1 MPNIKA
7 IDGTTNDPDPAELCV
22 FVHTF
27 RRINDCPIPAIDAVA
42 VTVAVVIVVLV
53 ETWRIIFTN
62 KNKTTAKY

>member
-22 FVHTF
+22 FVHAF
-27 RRINDCPIPAIDAVA
+27 RRVNDCPIPAIDAVA
-42 VTVAVVIVVLV
+42 VTVAVVIVV

-62 KNKTTAKY
+62 KNKTTAKE

>member
-27 RRINDCPIPAIDAVA
+27 RRVNDCPIPAIDAVA
-42 VTVAVVIVVLV
+42 VTVAVVIVV
-53 ETWRIIFTN
+53 ETWLIIFTN
-62 KNKTTAKY
+62 KNKTTAKD

>member
-27 RRINDCPIPAIDAVA
+27 RRVNDCPIPAIDAVA
-42 VTVAVVIVVLV
+42 VTVAVVIVV
-53 ETWRIIFTN
+53 ETWRRIFTN
-62 KNKTTAKY
+62 KNKTTAME

>member
-7 IDGTTNDPDPAELCV
+7 IDGTTNDPDPAELCD

-27 RRINDCPIPAIDAVA
+27 RRVNDCPIPAIDAVA
-42 VTVAVVIVVLV
+42 VTVAVVIVV

-62 KNKTTAKY
+62 KNKTTAKD

>member
-27 RRINDCPIPAIDAVA
+27 RRVNDGPIPAIDAVA
-42 VTVAVVIVVLV
+42 VTVAVVIVV

-62 KNKTTAKY
+62 KNKTTAKD